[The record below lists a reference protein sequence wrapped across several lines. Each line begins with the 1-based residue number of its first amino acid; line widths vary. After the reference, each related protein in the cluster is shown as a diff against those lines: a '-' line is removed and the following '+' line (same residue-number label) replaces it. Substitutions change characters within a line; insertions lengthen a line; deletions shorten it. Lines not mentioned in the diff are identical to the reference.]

1 MAFETIRY
9 DGRDGRIRVT
19 LARPD
24 QRNALSATMV
34 EELAEAL
41 ERARRDEARA
51 LLLTAEGPD
60 FAVGPEPSDRDFP
73 SGEGVDLGAF
83 VESRF
88 NPLLRR
94 LRGLPLPTVAAVQG
108 LAAGAG
114 ANLALA
120 CDLVLAGGT
129 ARFVQDAATLALIPD
144 AGGTWTLTRRLGEA
158 RAIGLVL
165 TGEPLSGEAAARW
178 GLIWR
183 AVDDAALADE
193 AEALAGRLAAG
204 PTRAFALAKRA
215 IRDAAVNDLDAQLGR
230 EADLQREA
238 GHGED
243 FHAALEAR
251 GTGAAPVFTGR

>member
-24 QRNALSATMV
+24 QRNALTATMV
-34 EELAEAL
+34 EELAEAP
-41 ERARRDEARA
+41 ERARREEARA
-51 LLLTAEGPD
+51 L
-60 FAVGPEPSDRDFP
+60 
-73 SGEGVDLGAF
+73 
-83 VESRF
+83 
-88 NPLLRR
+88 
-94 LRGLPLPTVAAVQG
+94 
-108 LAAGAG
+108 
-114 ANLALA
+114 
-120 CDLVLAGGT
+120 
-129 ARFVQDAATLALIPD
+129 
-144 AGGTWTLTRRLGEA
+144 
-158 RAIGLVL
+158 GLVR
-165 TGEPLSGEAAARW
+165 TGAPLSGEAAARW

>member
-24 QRNALSATMV
+24 QRNALTATMV

-60 FAVGPEPSDRDFP
+60 FAVGPDPDDPDFP

-94 LRGLPLPTVAAVQG
+94 LRDLPLPTVTAVHG

-120 CDLVLAGGT
+120 CDLVLAGST
-129 ARFVQDAATLALIPD
+129 ARFLQDAATLAERGARPGTLRLARPLYD
-144 AGGTWTLTRRLGEA
+144 RLDFLGGSDRDLA
-158 RAIGLVL
+158 
-165 TGEPLSGEAAARW
+165 EPLSG
-178 GLIWR
+178 GG
-183 AVDDAALADE
+183 VDAADDVVARRRS
-193 AEALAGRLAAG
+193 AGARRRPGAG
-204 PTRAFALAKRA
+204 
-215 IRDAAVNDLDAQLGR
+215 G
-230 EADLQREA
+230 
-238 GHGED
+238 GSG
-243 FHAALEAR
+243 
-251 GTGAAPVFTGR
+251 GTGRHGRARLPQTGRVGHRGPGAN